1 MTTTNDVTTTNA
13 QIVVEIRGKVE
24 AYRAA
29 LAQMPGITK
38 DAADKSAKALEKGLT
53 QQAAKQLAG
62 LSETAAQQ
70 TTKAWTEAGKKIT
83 QTIGGPIG
91 SLGDAVLELVPK
103 ASAASAALGATA
115 AAAVGIGAAAAGA
128 IAVATGIYKLAE
140 AADAAEE
147 RLTKA
152 GLAALIPAESRRS
165 IDEYR
170 DASERLSTA
179 TDLLTVKVGTGAV
192 DAMTRASTVA
202 LGAVSSVDRLAESFG
217 RLSES
222 GGLLSTNTARVTAG
236 IVTLGTSE
244 ALIRTV
250 GAAYGYLADE
260 GERAATAIDNAGS
273 GAARAGDVDIWQ
285 REAEAEEAARRKS
298 ADRAAAFLAERE
310 REERAAAK
318 RIADARVAEEK
329 RADAERL
336 RSYQYTGDLI
346 LREAEEA
353 RAEEERARTD
363 AHEAELSRLA
373 ALSSEIA
380 DNTREA
386 VEAASTVLE
395 ARMDALLE
403 YATAEAEATRRN
415 EEARIKSEEQIRD
428 ATFSSIQTIFDARI
442 AALSEGTK
450 AQREQA
456 RQLLISQ
463 RAASLFEV
471 GINTATAI
479 SKGYA
484 QLGPIGGAL
493 ATAGLVAMGVAQAAA
508 IVAEPLP
515 KLYRGGDVP
524 SRGDGRGVQ
533 IEAHPG
539 ERVVSAS
546 TNDML
551 GPLLEAMDR
560 GFAPLLGGGMGG
572 AQAIVMD
579 GRVVGRVLAK
589 QVRGGGELGRAVRGG
604 RPAGYVDPWG
614 GR

>member
-1 MTTTNDVTTTNA
+1 MTTTNA
-13 QIVVEIRGKVE
+13 QIVVEIQGKVE

-192 DAMTRASTVA
+192 EAMTRASTVA
-202 LGAVSSVDRLAESFG
+202 LGAVSSVDKLADSFNH
-217 RLSES
+217 LSES

-260 GERAATAIDNAGS
+260 GERAATAIDNAGN
-273 GAARAGDVDIWQ
+273 GAARSGDVDIWQ
-285 REAEAEEAARRKS
+285 RQAEAEEAARRKS
-298 ADRAAAFLAERE
+298 ADRAAAFLADRE

-318 RIADARVAEEK
+318 RIADAQVAEEK
-329 RADAERL
+329 RADADRL
-336 RSYQYTGDLI
+336 HLYQYTGDLI

-353 RAEEERARTD
+353 RAEQERARTD
-363 AHEAELSRLA
+363 AHEAEMARLRA
-373 ALSSEIA
+373 QSGQIA
-380 DNTREA
+380 ENTRTA
-386 VEAASTVLE
+386 VEAATTVLE

-403 YATAEAEATRRN
+403 YATAEAEVTRRN
-415 EEARIKSEEQIRD
+415 EEARIRSEEQIRD
-428 ATFSSIQTIFDARI
+428 ATFSTIDTILSARI
-442 AALSEGTK
+442 AALSEGNK
-450 AQREQA
+450 EERKQARELVLAQRA
-456 RQLLISQ
+456 I
-463 RAASLFEV
+463 ALFEV
-471 GINTATAI
+471 GVNTAVAI
-479 SKGYA
+479 SKGYS
-484 QLGPIGGAL
+484 QLGPIGGAI

-508 IVAEPLP
+508 IVAEPVP
-515 KLYRGGDVP
+515 KFYRGGDVP

-560 GFAPLLGGGMGG
+560 GFAPLMGGMGGG